1 MPRQQ
6 VRLGLFSKR
15 ARGDKMQEWEI
26 ALNQFLKEW
35 KVRNEVIGAMVCG
48 SYITGS
54 PSKRSDIDVH
64 IILSD
69 DVDWRERGNKISNG
83 YLIEYFANPPKQI
96 RGYFQEDYHDHNT
109 MSMVQFITGKT
120 LFDNN
125 GVIHELKVEA
135 ADLINNRQDELDE
148 AEVELKKY
156 TIWDDMDNLKDCFE
170 QQRADF
176 NFTYHNSLFRLVTA
190 YCTFL
195 KLENVPYY
203 QIHSYL
209 SKSAYL
215 HKYLKQS
222 FPDEQ
227 FKQIFISAIQEVDR
241 NNMMERYEQLSQHVL
256 DQMGG
261 FDIDGWK
268 LRSPIDFFL

>member
-1 MPRQQ
+1 
-6 VRLGLFSKR
+6 
-15 ARGDKMQEWEI
+15 MQEWEI
-26 ALNQFLKEW
+26 ALTEFLKDW
-35 KVRNEVIGAMVCG
+35 KVRNEVVGAMVFG

-96 RGYFQEDYHDHNT
+96 RGYFQEDLHDHNT

-135 ADLINNRQDELDE
+135 ADLINNRQDGLDE

-156 TIWDDMDNLKDCFE
+156 AIWDDMDNLKDCFE

-215 HKYLKQS
+215 DKYLKQS

-227 FKQIFISAIQEVDR
+227 FKQTFLNAIQEVDR
-241 NNMMERYEQLSQHVL
+241 NKMMERYEQLSQHVL
-256 DQMGG
+256 NQMGG
-261 FDIDGWK
+261 FEIDGWK

>member
-1 MPRQQ
+1 
-6 VRLGLFSKR
+6 
-15 ARGDKMQEWEI
+15 MQEWET
-26 ALNQFLKEW
+26 ALAQFLEEW
-35 KVRNEVIGAMVCG
+35 KTRNEVIGAMVCG

-69 DVDWRERGNKISNG
+69 EVDWRERGNNLSNG

-96 RGYFQEDYHDHNT
+96 RGYFRDDFHDHST
-109 MSMVQFITGKT
+109 MSMVQFITGRT
-120 LFDNN
+120 LFDPH

-135 ADLINNRQDELDE
+135 AELINNKQDALDE
-148 AEVELKKY
+148 TALELKKY
-156 TIWDDMDNLKDCFE
+156 TIWDDLDNLKDCFE

-176 NFTYHNSLFRLVTA
+176 HFSYHNSLFRLMTA

-195 KLENVPYY
+195 RIENVPYY

-209 SKSAYL
+209 SNSTYL
-215 HKYLKQS
+215 DKYLKES

-227 FKQIFISAIQEVDR
+227 FKQSFINALQEVDR
-241 NNMMERYEQLSQHVL
+241 MKMMECYEQLSQYVL
-256 DQMGG
+256 NQMGG
-261 FDIDGWK
+261 FEIDGWK
-268 LRSPIDFFL
+268 LRSPVDFFV